1 MKKTFLTTMLLLTSV
16 FLCAGLKTP
25 VNLFA
30 PAEPIEEGDDH
41 GMHKAPPRC
50 PIHVDYDE
58 ENTSLVLSSFET
70 LGNITYSIKDE
81 DEIVV
86 LSGTI
91 YIQEDQ
97 EENVSVSSLSAGDYI
112 FEVEINDITYTGT
125 FTVEP

>member
-1 MKKTFLTTMLLLTSV
+1 M
-16 FLCAGLKTP
+16 
-25 VNLFA
+25 
-30 PAEPIEEGDDH
+30 
-41 GMHKAPPRC
+41 
-50 PIHVDYDE
+50 
-58 ENTSLVLSSFET
+58 VLSSFET